1 MFLVE
6 SPGVKLV
13 ANLGLRAFARLLL
26 FIYLFYATLFEY
38 VILENRSIVFY
49 EVMCAEEG
57 ERSSECIL
65 FPVAT

>member
-1 MFLVE
+1 M
-6 SPGVKLV
+6 KLV
-13 ANLGLRAFARLLL
+13 AYLGLSMFASLL

-38 VILENRSIVFY
+38 VILESRLIVFY